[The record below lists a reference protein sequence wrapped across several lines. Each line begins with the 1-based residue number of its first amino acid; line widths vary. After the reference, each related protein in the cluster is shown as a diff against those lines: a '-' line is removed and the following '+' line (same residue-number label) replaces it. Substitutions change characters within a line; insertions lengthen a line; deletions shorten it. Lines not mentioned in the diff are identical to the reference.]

1 MPSRHAG
8 GSGGNSASRNGSG
21 FSGLALIPPGFRGCS
36 ARAAIVPRDNQGA
49 TAGDM
54 LAAVSLDVRRLRLT
68 PKMLREL
75 RLALLAQTFTSE
87 LELVEERYANGDV
100 VVRLGQ
106 PGKPQDGEIVL
117 GHRSEAE
124 QAEEHA
130 GLLFD
135 TA

>member
-1 MPSRHAG
+1 MPHESHETA
-8 GSGGNSASRNGSG
+8 
-21 FSGLALIPPGFRGCS
+21 
-36 ARAAIVPRDNQGA
+36 
-49 TAGDM
+49 AGDM
-54 LAAVSLDVRRLRLT
+54 HAAVSLDVRRLRLT

-75 RLALLAQTFTSE
+75 RLALLTQTFTSE

-106 PGKPQDGEIVL
+106 PKKPQDGELVL

-130 GLLFD
+130 GSLFD